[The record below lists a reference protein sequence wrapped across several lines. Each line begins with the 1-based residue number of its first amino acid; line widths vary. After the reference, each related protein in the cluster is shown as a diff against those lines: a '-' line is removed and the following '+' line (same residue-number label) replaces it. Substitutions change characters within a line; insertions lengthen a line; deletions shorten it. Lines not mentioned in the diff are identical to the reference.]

1 LQRVIPLEMC
11 TREESEDDDDRVSLL
26 DAGRANTQHRN
37 TAKMRITSAT
47 MTLKCSKGQPSTA
60 IIVGRIPCENQ
71 RGGRAIGRLRA
82 HSPPTKQYSTVE
94 GLRHISNI
102 GLWHE
107 LYASSTLPISAYPLH
122 LGSNA
127 TAEMGRVEDVSS
139 LSRLPQLQETVSC
152 RLP

>member
-1 LQRVIPLEMC
+1 
-11 TREESEDDDDRVSLL
+11 
-26 DAGRANTQHRN
+26 
-37 TAKMRITSAT
+37 

-82 HSPPTKQYSTVE
+82 HDPPLKQYSTVE

-107 LYASSTLPISAYPLH
+107 LYASLTLPISAYPLN
-122 LGSNA
+122 LGKNA
-127 TAEMGRVEDVSS
+127 TAEMGAFLNVYS
-139 LSRLPQLQETVSC
+139 LSQRRELQETVSC

>member
-1 LQRVIPLEMC
+1 
-11 TREESEDDDDRVSLL
+11 
-26 DAGRANTQHRN
+26 
-37 TAKMRITSAT
+37 

-102 GLWHE
+102 GLWYE
-107 LYASSTLPISAYPLH
+107 LYASLTLPNSAYPLN
-122 LGSNA
+122 LGKNA
-127 TAEMGRVEDVSS
+127 TTEMGRVEDVSS